1 MTEGKKAKTKP
12 VEDVDHAGD
21 TSVLAERYDPRAVV
35 VHHSLVVD
43 QTNVLH
49 THTHTYA
56 AAIVFLIEMEMQTY
70 SVIRPLDV
78 VYVEGFLFGAALS

>member
-35 VHHSLVVD
+35 VHHSLVVN

-49 THTHTYA
+49 RYV
-56 AAIVFLIEMEMQTY
+56 AAIVFSERELMFMFAICHRASVCLSSVCNVRAPY
-70 SVIRPLDV
+70 SAD
-78 VYVEGFLFGAALS
+78 